1 MNKTQKLLLGA
12 GLALA
17 GREAWSRLHEADL
30 SGQIVLI
37 TGGSRGL
44 GLALAR
50 QFAAHGCRLALCAR
64 DPAELERAR
73 QDLTGQGA
81 DVLTVPCDV
90 RDRADVGRLVA
101 DVTQHFGRID
111 VLVNTAGIIQVGPVA
126 NMSVED
132 FEAALQSDFWGTLYP
147 TLAVLPQMRGR
158 RGGRIVNITSIGGKV
173 SVPHLLPYSCAKFA
187 AVGLS
192 EGLRAE
198 LARENISVTTI
209 APGLMR
215 TGSFGQ
221 ALFKGRHDQEY
232 AWFSVGDNLPGLS
245 LSAERAARQIVRA
258 IRRGGA
264 HPGPV
269 GGPRVALPRPLPRR
283 HRRPQRPGQPSPP
296 AARRRRRRLHR
307 PHRRPSPGAVP
318 VGSARRAQQSR
329 FRRRRAPERAGVTP
343 CL

>member
-81 DVLTVPCDV
+81 DLLTVPCDV

-111 VLVNTAGIIQVGPVA
+111 VLVNNAGIIQVGPVA

-258 IRRGGA
+258 IRRGEAERILG
-264 HPGPV
+264 
-269 GGPRVALPRPLPRR
+269 L
-283 HRRPQRPGQPSPP
+283 P
-296 AARRRRRRLHR
+296 AALASRFHGLF
-307 PHRRPSPGAVP
+307 PGATADL
-318 VGSARRAQQSR
+318 SALVNRLLPPPDEDGGGYTVRTGAQVQGRSPSAAR
-329 FRRRRAPERAGVTP
+329 DALNKASFAAAERLNEQA
-343 CL
+343 